1 VSILAPKQLLM
12 LAEKIEEAEGLR
24 AKLEKMKAEAIPAM
38 EGRIALLVAEIESH
52 PLYASTATADERAIV
67 DNALAATTPIDRETK

>member
-24 AKLEKMKAEAIPAM
+24 AKPEKMKAEAIPATD
-38 EGRIALLVAEIESH
+38 GRIALLVAEIESH
-52 PLYASTATADERAIV
+52 PLYLELASPE
-67 DNALAATTPIDRETK
+67 EKGW